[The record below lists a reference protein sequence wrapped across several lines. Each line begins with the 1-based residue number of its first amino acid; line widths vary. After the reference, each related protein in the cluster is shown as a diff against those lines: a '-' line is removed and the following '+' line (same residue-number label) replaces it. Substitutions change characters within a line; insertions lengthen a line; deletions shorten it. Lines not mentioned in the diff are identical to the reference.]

1 MRIVHDRERRGF
13 GFRDETSDDVTFVKL
28 RRKQDFAIFHENR
41 FVVRESERRRM
52 FEDFMKIACGIRL
65 SDQIEPRWTSGKD
78 ELAFLARIE
87 NVARHNTVDGDTIER
102 EAVVIVT

>member
-1 MRIVHDRERRGF
+1 MRLG
-13 GFRDETSDDVTFVKL
+13 
-28 RRKQDFAIFHENR
+28 
-41 FVVRESERRRM
+41 
-52 FEDFMKIACGIRL
+52 
-65 SDQIEPRWTSGKD
+65 DQIEPRRTSGED